1 MLQKNKELNRK
12 KLRIKIKDKKEF
24 RNVLKN
30 EGFEIKDFKEEKI
43 KELLLNEF
51 IVNDNTL
58 RKMKECINDE
68 IAYRVDD
75 IKDFIDYIEKI
86 LLFEKNHKL
95 LVSKIKNMDEFYI
108 DRIEYEKEVQ
118 FQEDIYNLMEIVE
131 EIKLKTKEEI
141 SEEERERLI
150 NLEKEIEE
158 EYLYAKDIELLKSMV
173 IKNSCKVKESY
184 NRDTKVKR
192 LLIKSE
198 ESLGYGYVK
207 VKKGT
212 VEYHEYLNRN
222 IPRMRRLI
230 KNIDK
235 YIEKDKVHIEKI
247 RINQSKALQDSIN
260 VAVALFNG
268 KEFKAISGSNEIFG
282 YCEGRKEEKQAFK
295 SMKVNKLGKL
305 GIGYNRINDSEKK
318 IFEEI
323 HRQIEKK
330 EIKGEGD
337 LTLYSKWEPCPSCYL
352 VINQFS
358 KKYPLINVR
367 VKYGE
372 KYGSI

>member
-1 MLQKNKELNRK
+1 MLQKNKALNRK
-12 KLRIKIKDKKEF
+12 KLRVRIKDKKEF

-30 EGFEIKDFKEEKI
+30 EGFEIKDFGEEKI
-43 KELLLNEF
+43 KKLLLNKF

-58 RKMKECINDE
+58 KKMKECINDE
-68 IAYRVDD
+68 IAYRVEN

-95 LVSKIKNMDEFYI
+95 LVNKINNMDEFYI
-108 DRIEYEKEVQ
+108 DRIEYEKEAH
-118 FQEDIYNLMEIVE
+118 FQEEIYNLMEVVE

-141 SEEERERLI
+141 SDEERERLI

-173 IKNSCKVKESY
+173 IKNNCEVKESY
-184 NRDTKVKR
+184 NNETKVKR
-192 LLIKSE
+192 LSIKSGE
-198 ESLGYGYVK
+198 NFGYGYIK
-207 VKKGT
+207 AKKGT

-235 YIEKDKVHIEKI
+235 YIESDKVHIGKI
-247 RINQSKALQDSIN
+247 RIDQSKALQDSIN

-268 KEFKAISGSNEIFG
+268 KEFKAISGSNEILG

-318 IFEEI
+318 IFEKI
-323 HRQIEKK
+323 HRQIEEK
-330 EIKGEGD
+330 EIKNEGD

-352 VINQFS
+352 VISQFS

>member
-12 KLRIKIKDKKEF
+12 KLRVRIKDKKEF

-95 LVSKIKNMDEFYI
+95 LVSKINNMDEFYI

-118 FQEDIYNLMEIVE
+118 FQEEIYNLMEIVE

-173 IKNSCKVKESY
+173 IKNNCKVKESY

-198 ESLGYGYVK
+198 ERLGYGYVK
-207 VKKGT
+207 AKKGT

-235 YIEKDKVHIEKI
+235 YIEKDKVHIGKI
-247 RINQSKALQDSIN
+247 RINQSKTLQDSIN

-268 KEFKAISGSNEIFG
+268 KEFKAISGSNEIIG

-295 SMKVNKLGKL
+295 SMKVNKIGKL

-318 IFEEI
+318 IF
-323 HRQIEKK
+323 
-330 EIKGEGD
+330 
-337 LTLYSKWEPCPSCYL
+337 
-352 VINQFS
+352 
-358 KKYPLINVR
+358 
-367 VKYGE
+367 
-372 KYGSI
+372 